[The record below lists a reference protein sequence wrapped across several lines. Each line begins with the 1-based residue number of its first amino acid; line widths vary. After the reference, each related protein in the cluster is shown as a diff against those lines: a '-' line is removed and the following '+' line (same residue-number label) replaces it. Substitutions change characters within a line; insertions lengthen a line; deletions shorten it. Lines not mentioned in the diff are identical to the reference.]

1 MDDIRYAFA
10 LLFAVL
16 AVVLLGFLI
25 DIASA
30 DTYMMTVK
38 GTFGSTLEGY
48 DASSYYW
55 VGDTAIIN
63 LGGNK

>member
-1 MDDIRYAFA
+1 MNDIKLGFII
-10 LLFAVL
+10 LFAVL
-16 AVVLLGFLI
+16 SVVLIGFLI

-30 DTYMMTVK
+30 DDYTMTVK

-48 DASSYYW
+48 QADSYYW

-63 LGGNK
+63 LGGK